1 MENACERAIEY
12 DGISYTLIKSI
23 LDRELD
29 GVAQTVCQFMT
40 KLLHPPLLLSMKTSE
55 GQPTITNL
63 FFLFFKVNN

>member
-29 GVAQTVCQFMT
+29 RVPI
-40 KLLHPPLLLSMKTSE
+40 HDEIITSPSFIIHE
-55 GQPTITNL
+55 NIRGAANY
-63 FFLFFKVNN
+63 N